1 MLKAY
6 CSHLL
11 LALLVVRQVDQAVSA
26 IPNQVDHLV
35 PAHFVYDDQR
45 THEKIAAIV
54 SSKISILVTFEAPL
68 VVRQLLRE

>member
-11 LALLVVRQVDQAVSA
+11 LALLVVSQVDQAVSA

-35 PAHFVYDDQR
+35 PAHFVHDQR
-45 THEKIAAIV
+45 SHEKIAAIV
-54 SSKISILVTFEAPL
+54 SPKISILVTFEAPL